1 MSCPASL
8 SAGRSAAAAGA
19 ALGGGA
25 DASPIDVSAGRRAQP
40 TRRPCGP
47 LSSAAIC
54 RSFVRSAS
62 RPVRLEP
69 GVGEGAHTVARRG
82 LHRDLEVRAVGRW
95 NVVAQPGHLLVDDLA
110 LGVEA
115 VDEQLDLR
123 GGLAVLVLDPAA
135 QDRRT
140 PPLSMLPV
148 DVEVALPHTLSGC
161 SSWPGVTS
169 IVVPTDEQPASDAI
183 TATRTRIEAL
193 PLNISILPLITTMPG
208 PTGPSPCRPR
218 GPPTPHPR
226 RSDARA

>member
-47 LSSAAIC
+47 LPSAAIC
-54 RSFVRSAS
+54 RSFVRSES

-69 GVGEGAHTVARRG
+69 GVGEDAHTVARRG
-82 LHRDLEVRAVGRW
+82 LHRDLELRAVGRW
-95 NVVAQPGHLLVDDLA
+95 NVVAQPGHLLGDDLA

-140 PPLSMLPV
+140 PPL
-148 DVEVALPHTLSGC
+148 
-161 SSWPGVTS
+161 
-169 IVVPTDEQPASDAI
+169 
-183 TATRTRIEAL
+183 AL
-193 PLNISILPLITTMPG
+193 PLTISILPLITTMPG